1 MIDQPT
7 LSIPDPLP
15 EVQKE
20 KCKDA
25 ESPAEQGIRSSFV
38 LKNNLLKNPLDLT
51 DEQWLA
57 VAPLLP
63 PSLPSKRDRPA
74 CDTRLVVNGILWKL
88 RTGQSWENL
97 PLAYPSHQSCY
108 RYYRLWRRNGLLDAV
123 LDKLSAH
130 LRENG
135 SFELSDALWCGK
147 IHLVSMG
154 YKVRV
159 EIASIY
165 PHTWQASTAWLF
177 LSLFVS
183 SFNQILRPNSQ
194 PADSRSVIS
203 LSMTSKAHIPH
214 LKKAGGGNYLVS
226 LRDGT
231 L

>member
-63 PSLPSKRDRPA
+63 PSLPSKRGRPA

-108 RYYRLWRRNGLLDAV
+108 RYFRLWRRNGLLDAV

-147 IHLVSMG
+147 IHLVTVG

-159 EIASIY
+159 EIASMY

-177 LSLFVS
+177 LSLYVS
-183 SFNQILRPNSQ
+183 RFNQTWRSKRLPIGERELSLLTAVLARMERKIL
-194 PADSRSVIS
+194 D
-203 LSMTSKAHIPH
+203 
-214 LKKAGGGNYLVS
+214 
-226 LRDGT
+226 
-231 L
+231 